1 MNTRNK
7 DWKTNSRG
15 LFVFPSQCILAPD
28 AISEHRRMTHSAIS
42 LVKFVQSLW
51 SLTDFH
57 VHLAAS
63 SSSPPVHNYW
73 ICYFTRP
80 STDVFTAALAIALY
94 RDVVLDVAAKS
105 HRKGIAQVRSSAIAE
120 QTGKNLRGQV
130 TIEMVIVF
138 DPGGG
143 TFYVPILEDKDGV
156 LEAISKDITNS
167 FICIAPLSVDNF
179 DLHHLTSK
187 VLNNFI
193 STLIFIK
200 KVVEIFGFSEK
211 EPEPFRVK
219 SVGAL
224 AG

>member
-1 MNTRNK
+1 
-7 DWKTNSRG
+7 
-15 LFVFPSQCILAPD
+15 
-28 AISEHRRMTHSAIS
+28 MTHSAIS
-42 LVKFVQSLW
+42 LVKFVQSVW
-51 SLTDFH
+51 SLTDCP

-80 STDVFTAALAIALY
+80 STDVFTAALAIALFH
-94 RDVVLDVAAKS
+94 DVVLDVAAKS
-105 HRKGIAQVRSSAIAE
+105 HRKGIAQVRSSVIAE
-120 QTGKNLRGQV
+120 QTEKISRGQV

-200 KVVEIFGFSEK
+200 KVVEIFGFSDK
-211 EPEPFRVK
+211 EPEDLTILFLSENTISRLMIH
-219 SVGAL
+219 VGHL
-224 AG
+224 RHFTFSLLDTI